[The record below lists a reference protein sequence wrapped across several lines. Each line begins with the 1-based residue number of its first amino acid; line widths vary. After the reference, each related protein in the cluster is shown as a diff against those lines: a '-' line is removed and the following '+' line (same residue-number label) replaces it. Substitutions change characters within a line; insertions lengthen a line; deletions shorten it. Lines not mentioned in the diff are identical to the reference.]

1 MPTVAGPGT
10 YHQGTANKVTGSKVT
25 GSVAVSPSEP
35 VLLVNRMPIRTW
47 SNAASLRIGPA
58 NCGVLT
64 SPTAGT

>member
-10 YHQGTANKVTGSKVT
+10 YHQGTASKVT
-25 GSVAVSPSEP
+25 ASVAVSPSEP

-64 SPTAGT
+64 SPTAET